1 MDIADSIDIVGTAES
16 SIIASFEPLLPTS
29 SSSPSLPSSSSASP
43 AMSSTSSFA
52 APEIQVQ
59 MQAQQEAQPESDSTA
74 SNTSYGPSA
83 PSTLPLPPSSLQA
96 IRLERAASL
105 HSVSEGPASAVSAD
119 PAISPSSKSEFSSS
133 SISSPSS
140 TFSQSSFSP
149 PAIRSHYVLPTIPLT
164 GKTTGLYFHPSTLL
178 HIQRLPAG
186 HPLQRQQ
193 HLQLEQSLSSVHWPG
208 DKQSHRHNR
217 HHTHGKHESSSSRPA
232 GPFSH
237 TDHHSSF
244 SSPYLHNDPLV
255 TTAENFR
262 EIGLDN
268 GTQNKDVS
276 MGQAGGSSDNFLDM
290 HPETPARV
298 ADSFKAIRDAG
309 LLPFC
314 YRIPS
319 RSAERSE
326 LELVH
331 TGVHLDNTARI
342 AGLTD
347 SQMDRLE
354 DRYEDTYLC
363 KMTPAAAGFSCGGAI
378 AACEAVW
385 TNQVT
390 NSFAL
395 VRPPGHHAEAHRPMG
410 FCFYNNVAVAAR
422 RMKSEFNVRRIMIV
436 DWDVHHGNGTQA
448 EFYDDPNVLFISLH
462 RFEDGQFYPSYRVA
476 GPEWIGG
483 KHARGRNINIAWPC
497 PGMGDADYMHAFHEL
512 IMPIGHEF
520 NPDMVIV
527 SAGFDAAHGDQL
539 ESAMSR
545 LPGGYHVPIV
555 KTSVVACMSVLIG
568 APPNP
573 LTPSAPS
580 KEALETICELKLY
593 LEHHWKCIKSSL
605 TQVDGNVVFFSFL
618 ILLILGI
625 SAKYADTTKLDELVV
640 YTESATDAMQLN
652 SDAGDAPPLRRK
664 PSRVWQKETGLV
676 PLESPDD
683 VKAFATP
690 SYYNATGFLFVIMH
704 TVISKRGR
712 PLLESNAMK
721 EFVCGF
727 IKHGHAL
734 IDIELHLDES
744 IINGDLQTKADAIRS
759 ISPEAISIL
768 TKQTL
773 SSNSL
778 FFIGID
784 IPVAAIE
791 ACIEASPALQ
801 CSLRH
806 VVLAG
811 QFPSYAVQDH
821 FKVFLVR
828 YCDVMIPARSPLGEA
843 VSHGGDVGLP
853 TPKLFSWGS
862 TGPLLNGIFLKF
874 YRHMYSFI
882 ASALTRKCLLRI
894 RRCIANGTAPHG
906 RIPIDSTVEMVQY
919 IPSSKGR
926 SNSSTRSSKRKGA
939 AVSSRSTS
947 DDLQNG
953 RDEST
958 KKRKKEGTDDLI
970 NNRRPL
976 RGDAVSIAAIAIDK
990 IDSQDEVFQPK
1001 SNETHT
1007 AGTPYIQLKGLSR
1020 SGPSINLPIRP
1031 LRPSSVLPRFPST
1044 TSSANANHEQMTVSL
1059 PNQKDMP
1066 LPIGVSSPENINMAS
1081 NHLGSSSAL
1090 HSQTHDLSPR
1100 SSTGNSTKS
1109 NLSRNAEKS
1118 QSQHVAEFFSSR
1130 SKTWQ
1135 GNSPRKAPQVGGS
1148 SVHPI
1153 ALDAHVEEPTSMH
1166 SLEKTTAFPKGTDVS
1181 SLPKSSEKAVTSAS
1195 GLRSSVVLSKT
1206 PPTIISIDDDGIGEA
1221 VDIENAKPIN
1231 SKSSFIRQV
1240 TPVTRLSPQNRG
1252 NVFNQNSVSDKF
1264 LSTNEAVDV
1273 FGRSTLGSPPGYP
1286 SKSFGLFGQNRSF
1299 LPNSSAIEEA
1309 TEPADRTTP
1318 DHIYSTEKSTDAL
1331 DSSVSSSDHSNADT
1345 IPYSSGKETSV
1356 LLLDSDDSLNGLDP
1370 LDIHRASLPN
1380 STNGVEDMNVDRSII
1395 SCPISIS
1402 LSQISS
1408 LQPHLLSQSQ
1418 LVEQPVSVP
1427 TTSIQVD
1434 SLELTASGTVGV
1446 LEEDDI
1452 EKWLDMHP
1460 AEPSSTVP
1468 EYVG

>member
-363 KMTPAAAGFSCGGAI
+363 KMTPAAAGFSVVAP
-378 AACEAVW
+378 
-385 TNQVT
+385 
-390 NSFAL
+390 L
-395 VRPPGHHAEAHRPMG
+395 LHVRHPW

-436 DWDVHHGNGTQA
+436 DWDVHHG
-448 EFYDDPNVLFISLH
+448 

-527 SAGFDAAHGDQL
+527 SAGFDAAHGDPIGECHVTPACYSQMTHMLKSLSNGRLVLIL
-539 ESAMSR
+539 EVGSPCLVLIILFSASV
-545 LPGGYHVPIV
+545 GGYHVPIV

-605 TQVDGNVVFFSFL
+605 TQVDG
-618 ILLILGI
+618 GI

-828 YCDVMIPARSPLGEA
+828 YCDVMIPARSPLEA

-1020 SGPSINLPIRP
+1020 SAMSSASKGPSINLPIRP

-1166 SLEKTTAFPKGTDVS
+1166 FEKTTAFPKGTDVS

-1273 FGRSTLGSPPGYP
+1273 FGRT
-1286 SKSFGLFGQNRSF
+1286 
-1299 LPNSSAIEEA
+1299 IEEA

-1318 DHIYSTEKSTDAL
+1318 DHIPTEKSTDAL